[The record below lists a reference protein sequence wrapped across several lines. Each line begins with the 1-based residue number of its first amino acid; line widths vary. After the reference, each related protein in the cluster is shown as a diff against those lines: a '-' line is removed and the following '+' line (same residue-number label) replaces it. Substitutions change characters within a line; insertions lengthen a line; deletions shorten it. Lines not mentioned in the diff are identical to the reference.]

1 MNAQTLNGILGVI
14 ADAWSNFKAPKT
26 PVIIGIWDRALSPY
40 SEAQIMRAIE
50 ALYKKESFFS
60 FSALMDILNGLS
72 KPKHLPKADVL
83 AIVDKLSTNSRQD
96 ISDQP
101 EIVRETIRQ
110 AGGLAHLGSKEWDEW
125 TMKKVSEAYDDALR
139 NIEQVEMQML
149 TSPERLAIE

>member
-1 MNAQTLNGILGVI
+1 MNDNYKNAFLVI
-14 ADAWSNFKAPKT
+14 ADLWPNFKQPET
-26 PVIIGIWDRALSPY
+26 VIGIGIWDRALSQH
-40 SEAQIMRAIE
+40 SERAIMTAIE
-50 ALYKKESFFS
+50 TLYHREHFFS
-60 FSALMDILNGLS
+60 FGKLMEILNGLS

>member
-1 MNAQTLNGILGVI
+1 MNDNYKNAFLVI
-14 ADAWSNFKAPKT
+14 ADLWPNFKQPET
-26 PVIIGIWDRALSPY
+26 VIGIGIWDRALSQH
-40 SEAQIMRAIE
+40 SERAIMTAIE
-50 ALYKKESFFS
+50 TLYHREHFFS
-60 FSALMDILNGLS
+60 FGKLMEILNGLS

-125 TMKKVSEAYDDALR
+125 TMKKVGEAYDDALR